1 MNNWVTSVIFASIL
15 AAAACAPNAGQ
26 PEQPNMDHKQH
37 NQPAT
42 GGDETTNS
50 SQIQAVWRLS
60 SQTPQSNRKEQI
72 SIQIQDNTGK
82 PVEKFD
88 ISHEKEMHLIVVS
101 KDLSTFQH
109 LHPENKGNGMFTV
122 TTTFPTGGDYKLIAD
137 FIPSGGE
144 AKTESQWVTIA
155 GKAPSPRPLQ
165 PETNLTKVV
174 EGKEVTLSFDKLQSG
189 KEVTMTFSFRDAATK
204 KPITNLQQYLGAI
217 GHVVIISSDVEKY
230 IHNHPLE
237 ENTPGPEAKFGT
249 AFPNSGIYKI
259 WGQFQHNG
267 KVFVVPFVI
276 DVP

>member
-1 MNNWVTSVIFASIL
+1 MKKALLCVFL
-15 AAAACAPNAGQ
+15 AGLLVMGACTPNATQ
-26 PEQPNMDHKQH
+26 PQQPAQDHAQH

-50 SQIQAVWRLS
+50 SQIQAVWKFS
-60 SQTPQSNRKEQI
+60 SQTPQSNKKEEV
-72 SIQIQDNTGK
+72 SIQVQDNTGK

-88 ISHEKEMHLIVVS
+88 INHEKEMHLIVVS

-109 LHPENKGNGMFTV
+109 LHPENKGKGLFTV

-144 AKTESQWVTIA
+144 PKTESQWVTVS
-155 GKAPSPRPLQ
+155 GTAPSAQPLK

-189 KEVTMTFSFRDAATK
+189 QEATMTFTFRDAASK
-204 KPITNLQQYLGAI
+204 KPITNLQPYLGAV

-237 ENTPGPEAKFGT
+237 ENAKGPEAKFGT
-249 AFPNSGIYKI
+249 EFPNSGIYKI
-259 WGQFQHNG
+259 WGQFQQNN
-267 KVFVVPFVI
+267 KVFIVPFVVE
-276 DVP
+276 VP